1 MILLRSRDV
10 VEKDLLGGWL
20 EVDAEGFT
28 SSLRE
33 IPGDKCNARERFVF
47 MAPLLNSSKYSN
59 ERRFDVRRKEEE
71 GKKKKAMQNYVL
83 GLSIILYIEHRVHIS
98 RAEGATDSENRNPHI
113 TGRNTR
119 VQPLGDVEGFFFF
132 AKKKHT
138 KTTGIC
144 ARSNWT
150 KGNDGGVL
158 CLCRVA

>member
-119 VQPLGDVEGFFFF
+119 VQPLGGVEGFFFF
-132 AKKKHT
+132 
-138 KTTGIC
+138 C
-144 ARSNWT
+144 
-150 KGNDGGVL
+150 
-158 CLCRVA
+158 